1 MNAIPARPAA
11 TPSLPPPD
19 MLWFLPTG
27 GDGRYLGSASGQR
40 VADNR
45 YLRGVAQAADQ
56 LGFHGILL
64 PTGNGCEDALVTA
77 ASIAPFTERLRFL
90 VALRP
95 GQVTPGEA
103 ARQYAALDRLTGGRL
118 MVNVVC
124 GGNPADLAGD
134 GLSLGHD
141 ERYDQASDFLHIW
154 RGLMAGDTVRY
165 EGEHLSSRGGRMMFP
180 PVQAP
185 HPPLFF
191 GGSSPAAHALA
202 AAQADGYLTWGEPP
216 AAVAGKI
223 ADVRARA
230 AAHGRTLRYGIRLH
244 LIVRE
249 TEGEAW
255 DAARHLIR
263 HLSDD
268 TIATAQRKLATES
281 DSEGQRRMLALH
293 GGSRERLEV
302 APNLWAGV
310 GLVRGGA
317 GTALVGDPE
326 TVAERIREYQA
337 LGIDTVIAS
346 GYPHLDEAY
355 RVAELLF
362 PVLGIQRP
370 GAAQGGPTLLTGG
383 GSFMTTGPSPAAARP
398 AEIMHDGFAP
408 PVAAR

>member
-1 MNAIPARPAA
+1 MNAISNTHP
-11 TPSLPPPD
+11 LD
-19 MLWFLPTG
+19 LLWFLPTG
-27 GDGRYLGSASGQR
+27 GDGRYLGSALGQR
-40 VADNR
+40 VVDNK
-45 YLRGVAQAADQ
+45 YLCQIAQAADQ
-56 LGFHGILL
+56 LGFTGALL

-95 GQVTPGEA
+95 GHVTPGEA
-103 ARQYAALDRLTGGRL
+103 ARQYAALDRLSDGRL

-134 GLSLGHD
+134 GLTLGHD
-141 ERYDQASDFLHIW
+141 ERYAQAADFLAIW
-154 RGLMAGDTVRY
+154 RGLMRGETVTHNGQY
-165 EGEHLSSRGGRMMFP
+165 WSSKKGRLGFP
-180 PVQAP
+180 PVQSP
-185 HPPLFF
+185 HPPIYF

-202 AAQADGYLTWGEPP
+202 AAQADTYLTWGEPP
-216 AAVAGKI
+216 AAVAEKI
-223 ADVRARA
+223 DDVRTRA
-230 AAHGRTLRYGIRLH
+230 AVLGRTLRYGIRLH

-255 DAARHLIR
+255 DEARKLIR

-281 DSEGQRRMLALH
+281 DSVGQKRMLALH

-302 APNLWAGV
+302 SPNLWAGV

-326 TVAERIREYQA
+326 TVAERIREYQS

-362 PVLGIQRP
+362 PLLGLGSPRRSKG
-370 GAAQGGPTLLTGG
+370 GATLLTGG
-383 GSFMTTGPSPAAARP
+383 GSFMTTQ
-398 AEIMHDGFAP
+398 GFAEP
-408 PVAAR
+408 ATADRA

>member
-1 MNAIPARPAA
+1 MNAIPTRP
-11 TPSLPPPD
+11 LD
-19 MLWFLPTG
+19 LLWFLPTG
-27 GDGRYLGSASGQR
+27 GDGRYLGSALGSR
-40 VADNR
+40 VVDNK
-45 YLRGVAQAADQ
+45 YLRQIAQAADQ
-56 LGFHGILL
+56 LGFTGALL

-95 GQVTPGEA
+95 GHVTPGEA
-103 ARQYAALDRLTGGRL
+103 ARQYAALDRLSDGRL
-118 MVNVVC
+118 LVNVVC
-124 GGNPADLAGD
+124 GGTPADLAGD
-134 GLSLGHD
+134 GLTLDHD
-141 ERYDQASDFLHIW
+141 QRYAQADDFLHIW
-154 RGLMAGDTVRY
+154 RGLMRGETVNH
-165 EGEHLSSRGGRMMFP
+165 EGQYWSSKKGRLAFP
-180 PVQAP
+180 PVQSP
-185 HPPLFF
+185 HPPIYF

-202 AAQADGYLTWGEPP
+202 AAQADTYLTWGEPP
-216 AAVAGKI
+216 AAVAEKI
-223 ADVRARA
+223 VDVRTRA
-230 AAHGRTLRYGIRLH
+230 AALGRTLRYGIRLH

-255 DAARHLIR
+255 DAARSLIR

-268 TIATAQRKLATES
+268 TIANAQRKLSKES
-281 DSEGQRRMLALH
+281 DSVGQQRMLALH

-326 TVAERIREYQA
+326 TVAARIREYQS

-362 PVLGIQRP
+362 PLLGLGPARQP
-370 GAAQGGPTLLTGG
+370 KGGATLLTGG
-383 GSFMTTGPSPAAARP
+383 GSFMTTQ
-398 AEIMHDGFAP
+398 GFAEP
-408 PVAAR
+408 ATAGRA